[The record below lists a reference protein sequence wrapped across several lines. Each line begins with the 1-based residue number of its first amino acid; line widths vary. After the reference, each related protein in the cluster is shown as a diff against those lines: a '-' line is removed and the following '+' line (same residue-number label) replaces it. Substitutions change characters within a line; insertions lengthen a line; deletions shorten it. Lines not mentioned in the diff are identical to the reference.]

1 MKLFEF
7 NHTTSKPMEENA
19 FKWKLPMLHPSNAQ
33 GKDLSSCKNCLDS
46 LPKYHH
52 KIPFHYGENHHC

>member
-33 GKDLSSCKNCLDS
+33 GKDLSS
-46 LPKYHH
+46 
-52 KIPFHYGENHHC
+52 